1 MAHSLDYRLVSP
13 FIGSQPIS
21 ETSTTKKHP
30 LGTIVK
36 AVDTNYGEGEFIYL
50 KGVANTTA
58 SAMAVFDVKAG
69 TTTLTTAAT
78 TGQVGVAMS
87 ANVANQYGWY
97 QIKGEA
103 VVLAAAN
110 VVADK
115 TISGLTGTPGTCT
128 PGVDG
133 VSYIAGAT
141 AKTATG
147 TPTAG
152 YAQIQIAYPYQNAL
166 TVDVA

>member
-1 MAHSLDYRLVSP
+1 MAHTLAFKVTSLV
-13 FIGSQPIS
+13 GCQPID
-21 ETSTTKKHP
+21 ETSTTQKHR
-30 LGTIVK
+30 LGQKVV
-36 AVDTNYGEGEFIYL
+36 AFDDTYGEAEFIYL
-50 KGVANTTA
+50 KGVASTTA
-58 SAMAVFDVKAG
+58 SAMVVFDEKAA

-78 TGQVGVAMS
+78 TGQVAVAMS
-87 ANVANQYGWY
+87 ANVASQYGWY
-97 QIKGEA
+97 MIRGEA
-103 VVLAAAN
+103 VVLAAAS

-133 VSYIAGAT
+133 VSYIHGAT
-141 AKTATG
+141 AKTATD

-152 YAQIQIAYPYQNAL
+152 YAQIQIAYPHQNAL